1 VLFFCIAF
9 GKVTVT
15 SLNAY
20 GSFMSMATI
29 VSGFRRGL
37 RISLFHRFLYIV
49 VMVGVSILLALLGRH
64 SFLKGFEAFILFL
77 LAVFTPWSAINLV
90 DYYFFTRSRYDVPA
104 LSDPDGRYGRWNVT
118 AITIY
123 IVGILVQVP
132 FLSTDLY
139 TGPLVAALGGADIS
153 WILGLVVP
161 ATIYYAVMRGSSR
174 QIPAR
179 LILPGEVA
187 D

>member
-1 VLFFCIAF
+1 
-9 GKVTVT
+9 
-15 SLNAY
+15 
-20 GSFMSMATI
+20 
-29 VSGFRRGL
+29 
-37 RISLFHRFLYIV
+37 
-49 VMVGVSILLALLGRH
+49 
-64 SFLKGFEAFILFL
+64 
-77 LAVFTPWSAINLV
+77 
-90 DYYFFTRSRYDVPA
+90 

-118 AITIY
+118 AISIY
-123 IVGILVQVP
+123 VVGILVQVP

-139 TGPLVAALGGADIS
+139 TGPLVATLGGADIS

-161 ATIYYAVMRGSSR
+161 AGLYYGVMRGSSR